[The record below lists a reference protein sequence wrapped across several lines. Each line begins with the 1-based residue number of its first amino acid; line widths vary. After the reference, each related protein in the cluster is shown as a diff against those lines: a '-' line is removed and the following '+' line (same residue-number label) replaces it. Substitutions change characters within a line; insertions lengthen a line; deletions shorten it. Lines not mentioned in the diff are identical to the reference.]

1 MKWIGQNIWDFIS
14 RFRSDVYLEDIST
27 GTIASGKNLG
37 LDSNNK
43 IVRNTITSGHDEAGS
58 NGDNVSIKIARYVC
72 GGAQPH
78 SLNSSPRQIVAAQG
92 SNKVILPVECYIV
105 ANNDSGAENVVD
117 ADLMLT
123 YNGAT
128 NPALAVRS
136 LKSFMLG
143 ARADQIL
150 VMPYADTFNVV
161 GSNVSDVENR
171 NLTLASEA
179 NYTTNSINSIEV
191 YVSYIVI
198 TNT

>member
-1 MKWIGQNIWDFIS
+1 MKWVGQHIWDFIS

-43 IVRNTITSGHDEAGS
+43 IVRNTITSGHDEVGS

-78 SLNSSPRQIVAAQG
+78 SLFSSPRQIVAAQG

-105 ANNDSGAENVVD
+105 ATDGPGAENVVD

-128 NPALAVRS
+128 DPAKAVRS

-143 ARADQIL
+143 SKADQIL

-161 GSNVSDVENR
+161 GSSVGNVENR
-171 NLTLASEA
+171 NLTLTSEA
-179 NYTTNSINSIEV
+179 NYTSNSIASIEV

>member
-1 MKWIGQNIWDFIS
+1 MKWLGQHIWDFIS

-43 IVRNTITSGHDEAGS
+43 IVRNTITSGHDESGVV
-58 NGDNVSIKIARYVC
+58 GDNVSIKIARYVV

-78 SLNSSPRQIVAAQG
+78 SLYTTPRVVVAAQG
-92 SNKVILPVECYIV
+92 ANTIILPVECYVIV
-105 ANNDSGAENVVD
+105 SNDASFENVVD

-123 YNGAT
+123 YNSAT
-128 NPALAVRS
+128 DPAKAVRS

-143 ARADQIL
+143 AKADQVL
-150 VMPYADTFNVV
+150 VMPYADTFNVIASGV
-161 GSNVSDVENR
+161 GNVENR
-171 NLTLASEA
+171 DLTIASEA
-179 NYTTNSINSIEV
+179 NYTTNSISQIEI
-191 YVSYIVI
+191 YVGYIVI